1 MSISYPV
8 DKRLSRFTRLAMVV
22 RANDWWAYK
31 IAIILATGYATADVL
46 GVSPVS
52 LWQTFLFLLLS
63 LVPLAAFASLINDL
77 SDIAEDRIAGKRNHL
92 DGMSRLRVLG
102 LFAASLIPGIAIAA
116 SLRQTP
122 GLVVIYAA
130 NWLIFALYSVPPVR
144 LKSRALLGIIAI
156 ALGESFLPHLFAL
169 FLTAAAVT
177 REAPPLWTAL
187 VVVWSFTVGMR
198 SILWHQLRDHDS
210 DREAGV
216 VTFAVKATP
225 RRVVWLGKQ
234 VLFPLEIAA
243 FLGMLCILDLSVAWV
258 LLAVYA
264 LTEFLRHWLW
274 KIPVV
279 AVKPAKGD
287 RLVMFEFYD
296 LFYPIACIAGSL
308 HQDPANGILLAFVAF
323 STKRL
328 GWWCRDVSL
337 MGVEVAR
344 RIWHRGRW
352 PKSGS

>member
-22 RANDWWAYK
+22 RAGDWWAYK

-177 REAPPLWTAL
+177 REAPPPLDRTGRSL
-187 VVVWSFTVGMR
+187 VFYCGDAEHS
-198 SILWHQLRDHDS
+198 
-210 DREAGV
+210 
-216 VTFAVKATP
+216 
-225 RRVVWLGKQ
+225 
-234 VLFPLEIAA
+234 
-243 FLGMLCILDLSVAWV
+243 
-258 LLAVYA
+258 LAP
-264 LTEFLRHWLW
+264 T
-274 KIPVV
+274 
-279 AVKPAKGD
+279 
-287 RLVMFEFYD
+287 
-296 LFYPIACIAGSL
+296 AGS
-308 HQDPANGILLAFVAF
+308 
-323 STKRL
+323 RL
-328 GWWCRDVSL
+328 GPRGGSGDVRRQSNPPPGGLAGETGPFSPRD
-337 MGVEVAR
+337 R
-344 RIWHRGRW
+344 RIPGNALHPRSLGGVGAACGVRPYRVPPPLALENPCGRGETRE
-352 PKSGS
+352 G